1 MQELE
6 NILREA
12 AQNYSKQKD
21 LLLKHLPEIFT
32 RGGKWLKENPISK
45 KVPSFFRFII
55 YIYEIIGFQV
65 EFNIQEYYKTSNKLD
80 ENDPS
85 KLEKQNLEGFENDK
99 ENRLENPLLNFEIF
113 HLAIS
118 IFNSII
124 TKNQVN
130 SFKSHLVVLLPIFSI
145 YAMDSTFNSF

>member
-1 MQELE
+1 MLKEV
-6 NILREA
+6 

-21 LLLKHLPEIFT
+21 LLLKHLGEILI
-32 RGGKWLKENPISK
+32 RCCKWLKENPISK
-45 KVPSFFRFII
+45 KVPSLFRFVI

-65 EFNIQEYYKTSNKLD
+65 EFNIQEYYKTSVKGD
-80 ENDPS
+80 ESDPS

-99 ENRLENPLLNFEIF
+99 ENRLENPLLSFDIF

-130 SFKSHLVVLLPIFSI
+130 SFKSHLIVLLPIFSI
-145 YAMDSTFNSF
+145 YATDSNI

>member
-1 MQELE
+1 M
-6 NILREA
+6 
-12 AQNYSKQKD
+12 
-21 LLLKHLPEIFT
+21 KHLSEIFS
-32 RGGKWLKENPISK
+32 RGCKWLKENPISK
-45 KVPSFFRFII
+45 KVPSFFRFVI

-65 EFNIQEYYKTSNKLD
+65 DFNIHEYYKTSNKFD
-80 ENDPS
+80 ETDPS

-124 TKNQVN
+124 TKNQTN
-130 SFKSHLVVLLPIFSI
+130 AFKSHLVVLLPIFSI
-145 YAMDSTFNSF
+145 YSSDSIFFYLFKRSKNLNVFKF

>member
-1 MQELE
+1 M
-6 NILREA
+6 
-12 AQNYSKQKD
+12 AQNYSNQKD
-21 LLLKHLPEIFT
+21 FLLKSLPDIFA
-32 RGGKWLKENPISK
+32 RGCRWLKENPISK
-45 KVPSFFRFII
+45 KVPSFFRFVI

-80 ENDPS
+80 ENDPT
-85 KLEKQNLEGFENDK
+85 KLEKQNLEGFDNDK

-118 IFNSII
+118 IFNSIL

-130 SFKSHLVVLLPIFSI
+130 AFKSHLVVLLPIFSI
-145 YAMDSTFNSF
+145 YSMDSK